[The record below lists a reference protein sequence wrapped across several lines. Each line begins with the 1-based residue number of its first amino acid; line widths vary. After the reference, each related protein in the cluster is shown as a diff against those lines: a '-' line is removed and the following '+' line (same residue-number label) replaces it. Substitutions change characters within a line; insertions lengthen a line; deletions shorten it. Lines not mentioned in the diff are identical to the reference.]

1 MFDKMCG
8 RKSEDGFQYF
18 EKRKI
23 QRPVFHK
30 ASISIV
36 SSLSLCLFILPIC
49 EIEPSGIIRF
59 WTFKIRHTCSV
70 QLLQN

>member
-36 SSLSLCLFILPIC
+36 VVTMLVYLAYL
-49 EIEPSGIIRF
+49 
-59 WTFKIRHTCSV
+59 
-70 QLLQN
+70 